1 VLDLLRRRAVALA
14 SIILMAQAG
23 IYFSLSHAEVIPPT
37 APWSEFPVDIR
48 GWRMSTESYIDAD
61 ILARLQPDDY
71 VNRMYVDS
79 TASDR
84 AVNLFV
90 AYFKTQ
96 RKGLAPH
103 SPKACLPGAGW
114 NPVSSEVISLPVNME
129 PGSIPVNQFVV
140 QKYGGQL
147 VVLYW
152 YQQAEK
158 SFANEQ
164 LAQLYALPE
173 MLLHG
178 RTDIALIRIIVP
190 VGGPGQ
196 PEAVRT
202 AKVFASTAYPLVRQH
217 IP

>member
-1 VLDLLRRRAVALA
+1 VA
-14 SIILMAQAG
+14 
-23 IYFSLSHAEVIPPT
+23 
-37 APWSEFPVDIR
+37 
-48 GWRMSTESYIDAD
+48 TESYIDAD

-71 VNRMYVDS
+71 VNRMYVRPS
-79 TASDR
+79 APGQP
-84 AVNLFV
+84 VNFFV

-114 NPVSSEVISLPVNME
+114 TPISSEVISLPVGME
-129 PGSIPVNQFVV
+129 PGSIPVNRFVV

-152 YQQAEK
+152 YQQTDK

-178 RTDIALIRIIVP
+178 RTDIALIRIIVS
-190 VGGPGQ
+190 VGSSGKTDAFQ
-196 PEAVRT
+196 IAQDF
-202 AKVFASTAYPLVRQH
+202 AKMVYPLVRQH